1 MPRIDAEKP
10 LSGMLNVVL
19 PVLVMLFVQAGAH
32 AQSYT
37 REEQYCYDMVQGKVA
52 WNASG
57 NVKWAEQNARSLCKG
72 TTNPKKT
79 VQCFHASIVGGQT
92 WQQGIAACRPEM
104 LNPNPAA
111 VVKGFNVQRAD
122 FGSGGIHKGAYV
134 QIGPDTWKEV
144 DAQGQTKFKFKEVN
158 RGEWSVFLHDPSRN
172 VSIQIDLFRK
182 KVIYNDADSPKRD
195 LYDVLGSSSN
205 SRWNE
210 M

>member
-1 MPRIDAEKP
+1 MQRIDAEK
-10 LSGMLNVVL
+10 LLLGMLKVVL
-19 PVLVMLFVQAGAH
+19 PVLVMLIVQAGAH

-37 REEQYCYDMVQGKVA
+37 REEQYCYDLVQGKVA

-79 VQCFHASIVGGQT
+79 VQCFHASIVDGQT
-92 WQQGIAACRPEM
+92 WQQGVAACRPEM

-111 VVKGFNVQRAD
+111 AVKGFNVQRAD

-134 QIGPDTWKEV
+134 QTGPDTWKEV
-144 DAQGQTKFKFKEVN
+144 DAQGQTRFKFKEVK

-182 KVIYNDADSPKRD
+182 KVIYSDGNNPKRD

-205 SRWNE
+205 SGWF
-210 M
+210 